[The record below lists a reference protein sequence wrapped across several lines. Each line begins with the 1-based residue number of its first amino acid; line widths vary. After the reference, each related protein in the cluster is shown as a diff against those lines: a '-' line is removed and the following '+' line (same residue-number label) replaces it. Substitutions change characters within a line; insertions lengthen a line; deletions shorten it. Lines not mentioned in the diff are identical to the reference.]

1 MPERLRQRVVTIGGG
16 TGHYTLLRGLRT
28 DCQRLTAIVSM
39 MDSGGSSGRLRDE
52 YGILPP
58 GDFTRCL
65 IALSEHPGAMR
76 DLLGHRFQ
84 GGTLDGHTL
93 RNLLFTALEQMTGS
107 TAETVR
113 RLQEIFRV
121 RGRVLPVTVEACDL
135 VMGLEN
141 GNTIRGEATIDT
153 MEGLLDAP
161 VLNVF
166 LEPIV
171 SGYAEALAALREADV
186 IVLGPGDLY
195 TSIVPNLL
203 VDGVAEAVCASRAL
217 VVYVANLMSKPNETP
232 GYSVRDFAST
242 IELYLGQP
250 RLDVVVYHSQ
260 KLPQSVLDAYAATHS
275 YPVELGDVSGWRPST
290 RFVGSSIAVHKPFVR
305 HDSRRLAGV
314 LRACIEQAAVQG
326 GAAPRHKA
334 DSEGT
339 TPALVNVTEAA
350 SRRRSR

>member
-1 MPERLRQRVVTIGGG
+1 
-16 TGHYTLLRGLRT
+16 
-28 DCQRLTAIVSM
+28 M

-65 IALSEHPGAMR
+65 IALSDHPGAMR

-121 RGRVLPVTVEACDL
+121 RGRVLPVTAEPCDL

-141 GNTIRGEATIDT
+141 GKTIRGEATIDT
-153 MEGLLDAP
+153 MEGLLDSP
-161 VLNVF
+161 VLSVF
-166 LEPIV
+166 LDPLV
-171 SGYAEALAALREADV
+171 SGYAEALTALREADV
-186 IVLGPGDLY
+186 IILGPGDLY

-203 VDGVAEAVCASRAL
+203 VDGVAQAICASKAL
-217 VVYVANLMSKPNETP
+217 VIYVANLMSKPNETP
-232 GYSVRDFAST
+232 GYTVRDFAST
-242 IELYLGQP
+242 IELYLGHP

-260 KLPQSVLDAYAATHS
+260 KLPQSVLDEYAATHS
-275 YPVELGDVSGWRPST
+275 YPVGLGDVSGWRSST

-314 LRACIEQAAVQG
+314 LRACIEPATAGHSSTISQETEDV
-326 GAAPRHKA
+326 GAAP
-334 DSEGT
+334 
-339 TPALVNVTEAA
+339 ALGNVIEAV
-350 SRRRSR
+350 SPERSR

>member
-16 TGHYTLLRGLRT
+16 TGHFTLLRGLRT

-65 IALSEHPGAMR
+65 IALSDHPGAMR

-121 RGRVLPVTVEACDL
+121 RGRVLPVTVEPCDL

-141 GNTIRGEATIDT
+141 GKTIRGEATIDT

-166 LEPIV
+166 LDPIV
-171 SGYAEALAALREADV
+171 AGYAEALAALRDADV
-186 IVLGPGDLY
+186 IILGPGDLY

-203 VDGVAEAVCASRAL
+203 VDGVAQAICASKAL
-217 VVYVANLMSKPNETP
+217 VIYVANLMSKPNETP
-232 GYSVRDFAST
+232 GYTVREFAST
-242 IELYLGQP
+242 IELYLGHP
-250 RLDVVVYHSQ
+250 RLDVVIYHSQ
-260 KLPQSVLDAYAATHS
+260 KLPSSILDAYAATHS
-275 YPVELGDVSGWRPST
+275 YPVELGDVSGWRSNT
-290 RFVGSSIAVHKPFVR
+290 RFVGRSIAVHKPFVR

-314 LRACIEQAAVQG
+314 LRACIEPATIGRSGTISQETDG
-326 GAAPRHKA
+326 
-334 DSEGT
+334 EGT
-339 TPALVNVTEAA
+339 AASLENVTETA
-350 SRRRSR
+350 SPERSR

>member
-1 MPERLRQRVVTIGGG
+1 
-16 TGHYTLLRGLRT
+16 
-28 DCQRLTAIVSM
+28 M

-65 IALSEHPGAMR
+65 IALSDHPGAMR

-113 RLQEIFRV
+113 RLQEVFRV
-121 RGRVLPVTVEACDL
+121 RGRVLPVTVEPCDL

-141 GNTIRGEATIDT
+141 GKTIRGEATIDT

-161 VLNVF
+161 VLNIF
-166 LEPIV
+166 LDPIV

-186 IVLGPGDLY
+186 IILGPGDLY

-203 VDGVAEAVCASRAL
+203 VDGVAQTICASKAL
-217 VVYVANLMSKPNETP
+217 VIYVANLMSKPNETP
-232 GYSVRDFAST
+232 GYTVRDFAST
-242 IELYLGQP
+242 IELYLGHP
-250 RLDVVVYHSQ
+250 RLDVVIYHSQ
-260 KLPQSVLDAYAATHS
+260 KLPSSILDAYAATQS
-275 YPVELGDVSGWRPST
+275 YPVELGDVSGWRPDT

-314 LRACIEQAAVQG
+314 LRSCIEPVTVG
-326 GAAPRHKA
+326 RGATISRETDA
-334 DSEGT
+334 EGT
-339 TPALVNVTEAA
+339 APALDNVIEVV
-350 SRRRSR
+350 SPERSR

>member
-1 MPERLRQRVVTIGGG
+1 
-16 TGHYTLLRGLRT
+16 
-28 DCQRLTAIVSM
+28 M

-65 IALSEHPGAMR
+65 IALSDHPGAMR
-76 DLLGHRFQ
+76 ELLGHRFQ

-121 RGRVLPVTVEACDL
+121 RGRVLPVTVESCDL

-141 GNTIRGEATIDT
+141 GKTIRGEATIDT
-153 MEGLLDAP
+153 MDGLLDAP

-166 LEPIV
+166 LDPIV
-171 SGYAEALAALREADV
+171 SGYAEATAALREADV
-186 IVLGPGDLY
+186 IILGPGDLY

-203 VDGVAEAVCASRAL
+203 VDGVAQAICASKAL
-217 VVYVANLMSKPNETP
+217 VIYVANLMSKPNETP
-232 GYSVRDFAST
+232 GYTVRDFAST
-242 IELYLGQP
+242 IELYLGHP
-250 RLDVVVYHSQ
+250 RLDVVIYHSQ
-260 KLPQSVLDAYAATHS
+260 KLPHSVLDAYAATHS
-275 YPVELGDVSGWRPST
+275 YPVGLGDVSEWRPNT
-290 RFVGSSIAVHKPFVR
+290 RFVGGSIAVHKPFVR

-314 LRACIEQAAVQG
+314 LRACIEQTTG
-326 GAAPRHKA
+326 GHGATSGRLA
-334 DSEGT
+334 DSKG
-339 TPALVNVTEAA
+339 AVASLADLTEAA
-350 SRRRSR
+350 SQQGSR